1 VLGEREF
8 NLVRPGGLGDVRL
21 KLCMSI
27 ERAVNLP
34 RLFAERLGDDEV
46 CQEPDELR
54 ASHPLAG
61 HLAYLGTERRAQSH
75 RSVNRN
81 VLPFQM
87 LQALR
92 EAED

>member
-1 VLGEREF
+1 M
-8 NLVRPGGLGDVRL
+8 RL

-27 ERAVNLP
+27 QRAVNLP
-34 RLFAERLGDDEV
+34 RLFAERLGDDDVRE
-46 CQEPDELR
+46 ELDELR

-61 HLAYLGTERRAQSH
+61 HLACLGTERRAQAH
-75 RSVNRN
+75 RLVNRN